1 MQQLKLARLFYRST
15 NFQKQIFHIYN
26 KIYSHKMNSKRYLE
40 RTLLKFFV
48 INDYNICQF
57 Y

>member
-1 MQQLKLARLFYRST
+1 MQQLKLARFFYRST